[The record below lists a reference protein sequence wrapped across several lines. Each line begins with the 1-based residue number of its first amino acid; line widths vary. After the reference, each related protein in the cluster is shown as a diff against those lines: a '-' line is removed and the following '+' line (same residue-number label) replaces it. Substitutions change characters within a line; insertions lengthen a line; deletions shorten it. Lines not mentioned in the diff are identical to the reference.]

1 MKKESL
7 ALFFLATSVQT
18 LKLLPPCT
26 FFLRFFISE
35 LVDIN
40 YRYGD
45 GEPTDN
51 AARFYKWFCEANER
65 NVHLENLQ
73 YAVFGLGST
82 QYQLY
87 NKVPPWFLIF
97 LFCFQS

>member
-1 MKKESL
+1 MVS
-7 ALFFLATSVQT
+7 
-18 LKLLPPCT
+18 
-26 FFLRFFISE
+26 
-35 LVDIN
+35 IN

-51 AARFYKWFCEANER
+51 SARFYKWFCEANER

-73 YAVFGLGST
+73 FAVFGLGST
-82 QYQLY
+82 QYEQY

-97 LFCFQS
+97 SFVFNLNLKIHKVSVLVRFRLA